1 MVTRS
6 FQGARA
12 ITWRHSLSGF
22 EVWAAAAGIN
32 GCVLTVDNDHVK
44 AGLGENLAVT
54 VLPVGSMRQKFFSAS
69 RRFLAVF
76 V

>member
-1 MVTRS
+1 
-6 FQGARA
+6 
-12 ITWRHSLSGF
+12 
-22 EVWAAAAGIN
+22 
-32 GCVLTVDNDHVK
+32 VLTVDNDHVK